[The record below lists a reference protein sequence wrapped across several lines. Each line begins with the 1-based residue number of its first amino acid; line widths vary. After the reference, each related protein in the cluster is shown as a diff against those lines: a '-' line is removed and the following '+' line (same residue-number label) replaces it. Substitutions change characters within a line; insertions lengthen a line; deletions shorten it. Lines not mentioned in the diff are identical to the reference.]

1 MGLGLPR
8 LRNKDG
14 EKLDKLL
21 DEIFAGRPIIME
33 IGNGQEHTIDA
44 ITIRVN
50 NRPQRYTLRTPNA
63 RNNIR
68 DQVMATTP
76 QGVDILGSRDIVF
89 NSGRME
95 FASTK
100 IANSVALGGQYVIG
114 QTRTGGGGVGTET
127 WSEILAMYCT
137 AYRIKNGNSI
147 TRAQFSQGGDLVS
160 TVRSSLS
167 RMVYVPSRL
176 MSFNSRTDRQNLVTF
191 GLSPLG
197 AGARGSIWLDCAISQ
212 AEELMSNIPSIPA
225 SSMIFNDKFFGDGR
239 GRYDPY
245 KVYLRNGN
253 RADTDKWNPAD
264 MWIMTPNG
272 LNSMRRFNQTF
283 GSHGQS
289 GPPASVFVLNDFLIQ
304 QYTDGNIFPISL
316 KKLNPNSP
324 HFALMNSNEF
334 VDRIDISSQR
344 NPAVIEFTTGNRDMK
359 INFTLE
365 TVRLRPGMTAA
376 RAQQNL
382 MRGGRLSAGT
392 VVPNSQKNVRIKF
405 KTSTRGLELEYEQ
418 TGGGTVRL
426 AEAKMGAL
434 GKNEYNRIISGTTN
448 QGIRHLNTLK
458 EHYDGTDLVLEQ
470 NMNNFTSH
478 DVNIKNVNLNLAH
491 QYLDLIFRD
500 LNDGDAHDGNYLR
513 SDTAVKDKIVA
524 GEIGIAIDKITN
536 EAAKRRVIQHLYN
549 ACASIGI
556 GLGLTG
562 SERQLAEGQS
572 HQVGNI
578 RADFVGGIHAKVY

>member
-8 LRNKDG
+8 LRKKDG

-33 IGNGQEHTIDA
+33 IGNGQEYTIDA

-63 RNNIR
+63 RANIR
-68 DQVMATTP
+68 AQIMATTP
-76 QGVDILGSRDIVF
+76 QGVDLLQSKDLTF
-89 NSGRME
+89 HAGRLN
-95 FASTK
+95 FAATK
-100 IANSVALGGQYVIG
+100 IANSVPLGGQYVIG
-114 QTRTGGGGVGTET
+114 QTRTGGGGVGTEV

-137 AYRIKNGNSI
+137 AYRIKNGRVI
-147 TRAQFSQGGDLVS
+147 TRAQFSQNGDLVPA
-160 TVRSSLS
+160 VRSSLS
-167 RMVYVPSRL
+167 RMVHVPSRL
-176 MSFNSRTDRQNLVTF
+176 MSFSSLSDRQNLVTF
-191 GLSPLG
+191 ALSPLK
-197 AGARGSIWLDCAISQ
+197 AGPRGSIWLDCAIAQSQ
-212 AEELMSNIPSIPA
+212 EIMSNISNIPST
-225 SSMIFNDKFFGDGR
+225 SMVFNDKFFGDGR

-245 KVYLRNGN
+245 KVFLKNGN
-253 RADTDKWNPAD
+253 TAETDKWNPAD
-264 MWIMTPNG
+264 MWIMTPSG
-272 LNSMRRFNQTF
+272 LAAMRRFNQTF
-283 GSHGQS
+283 GGHGTS

-304 QYTDGNIFPISL
+304 QYNDGNIFPISL
-316 KKLNPNSP
+316 KKLNPQTP

-334 VDRIDISSQR
+334 VDRIDVSSQR
-344 NPAVIEFTTGNRDMK
+344 NPAIIEFTRGNRDVK

-365 TVRLRPGMTAA
+365 TVRLRAGMTAA
-376 RAQQNL
+376 RAQQDL

-392 VVPNSQKNVRIKF
+392 VVPNSQKQVRIKF

-418 TGGGTVRL
+418 TGGSRVRL

-448 QGIRHLNTLK
+448 QGIHHLNTLK
-458 EHYDGTDLVLEQ
+458 DNFEGTDLVL
-470 NMNNFTSH
+470 NDSMNDFTSH
-478 DVNIKNVNLNLAH
+478 DVNIRSVNLNLAH

-500 LNDGDAHDGNYLR
+500 LNNGIAHDGTYLS

-536 EAAKRRVIQHLYN
+536 PAAKRRVIQHLYN

-556 GLGLTG
+556 GLGLTAQ
-562 SERQLAEGQS
+562 EQQLAQGQS